1 LNTYALSVESSVKK
15 EKKYICI
22 AQSHADLMH
31 WIAVLSEAAKAD
43 GTGGLGSGGGSSG
56 GGAASTTIAGSG
68 GAGGGNS
75 GPTYITSPLPADQ
88 LTAFNPQMLEDP
100 NFYDGDTNLMSF
112 AWFHGTMS
120 SDEAFRVLETQPV
133 GAYLV
138 RVSAQRP
145 ACFVISFVADSDK
158 VIHVVWEWNDTL
170 GWTAEGRP
178 DGFDTVKD
186 ILLAFKQVYNLAV
199 LRP

>member
-1 LNTYALSVESSVKK
+1 
-15 EKKYICI
+15 
-22 AQSHADLMH
+22 MH
-31 WIAVLSEAAKAD
+31 WIAVLSDASKLD
-43 GTGGLGSGGGSSG
+43 GTAAASS
-56 GGAASTTIAGSG
+56 GGAASTTIAGG
-68 GAGGGNS
+68 GAGGAGGAG
-75 GPTYITSPLPADQ
+75 GPTYMTSPMPADQ
-88 LTAFNPQMLEDP
+88 LTAFNAALLEDP
-100 NFYDGDTNLMSF
+100 NFYDGDTNLMTY

-178 DGFDTVKD
+178 DGFDTIKD

>member
-1 LNTYALSVESSVKK
+1 MAQVVSVVVVVVVVEVLRRQRLLAVVVPVAATLVRRTSRRRCPPTSSRR
-15 EKKYICI
+15 
-22 AQSHADLMH
+22 SM
-31 WIAVLSEAAKAD
+31 
-43 GTGGLGSGGGSSG
+43 
-56 GGAASTTIAGSG
+56 
-68 GAGGGNS
+68 
-75 GPTYITSPLPADQ
+75 
-88 LTAFNPQMLEDP
+88 PQMLEDP
-100 NFYDGDTNLMSF
+100 NFYDGDTNLMSY

-178 DGFDTVKD
+178 DGFDTIKD